1 MMNKLSN
8 GLLELGKQLF
18 PEQGRAWWVPST
30 STFEGLLK
38 SFSGDGDNRIGTLE
52 RFINDSD
59 RTIDS
64 MLPDNPNFS
73 DGTVDPNDNDCNDW
87 ERTLGLVQYG
97 VTSALT
103 PTRLERMQAIAAK
116 MAEPGDASPRL
127 SAEYMRDQLLA
138 AGFEVV
144 VYENL
149 SNDSPADV
157 LGTGGVA
164 MLGAFELGEVQLGE
178 TWATSGLTIVANH
191 VEEAPDDNFIINPP
205 DYYNVFYIFGI
216 GGYGTFASIPAKR
229 KDEFRQLILKLKG
242 AHLVGV
248 LFVNYT

>member
-38 SFSGDGDNRIGTLE
+38 AFSGDGSNRVGTLE

-64 MLPDNPNFS
+64 LLPDNPNFS

-87 ERTLGLVQYG
+87 ERTLGLVEYG
-97 VTSALT
+97 ITSPST

-138 AGFEVV
+138 AGFTVV
-144 VYENL
+144 VTENITNIAP
-149 SNDSPADV
+149 SSI

-164 MLGAFELGEVQLGE
+164 MLDAFDLDEVELDE
-178 TWATSGLTIVANH
+178 TWATTGLSIVANH
-191 VEEAPDDNFIINPP
+191 VDEAADNDFAIVSP

-216 GGYGTFASIPAKR
+216 GGYGTFASIPVER
-229 KDEFRQLILKLKG
+229 KAEFRQLILKLKG

-248 LFVNYT
+248 LFVNYV